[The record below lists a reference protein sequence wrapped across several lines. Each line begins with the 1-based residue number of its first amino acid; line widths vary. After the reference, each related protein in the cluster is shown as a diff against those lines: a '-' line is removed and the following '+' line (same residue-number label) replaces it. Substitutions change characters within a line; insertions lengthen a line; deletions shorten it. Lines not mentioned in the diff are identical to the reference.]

1 MPLVKPMTIGRGMN
15 LTAVPSPVSASGG
28 VGELSHLR
36 EGVCEGNAD
45 AALAASIFHDG
56 QHTVGEAKKYL
67 RQHGVLVRGGDA

>member
-1 MPLVKPMTIGRGMN
+1 MGYDLSLLKAVTA
-15 LTAVPSPVSASGG
+15 AVPIPVIASGG

-36 EGVCEGNAD
+36 EGLCEGGAD